1 MESTQFLVFQVC
13 TQSSITAAS
22 QRLELKESFRVTNK
36 ALDLWQM
43 DMRASQEN
51 LESVFWS
58 LALEY

>member
-22 QRLELKESFRVTNK
+22 QRLELKELFRVTNK

-43 DMRASQEN
+43 DMRASREN
-51 LESVFWS
+51 LVSVCWY